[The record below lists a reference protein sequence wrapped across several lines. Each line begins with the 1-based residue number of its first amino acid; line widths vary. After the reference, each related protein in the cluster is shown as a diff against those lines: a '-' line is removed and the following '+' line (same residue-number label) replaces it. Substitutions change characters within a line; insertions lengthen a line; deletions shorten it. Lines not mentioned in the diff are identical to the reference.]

1 LNEVVGPVDGGV
13 AQRQSGYVTFLV
25 DLEAAAPEVGAIM
38 DDSSSE
44 DSAVGDRQLGE
55 DPVAGVEG
63 VTG

>member
-1 LNEVVGPVDGGV
+1 M
-13 AQRQSGYVTFLV
+13 TFLV